1 MNYFPNTANSN
12 YLMSNVEYIHALL
25 RISKIMAH
33 RGTEMHKG
41 VLMDL
46 HIRANPNLVTNGNH
60 PQFCFFFLCFL
71 SLGYKLGEH
80 S

>member
-1 MNYFPNTANSN
+1 
-12 YLMSNVEYIHALL
+12 MSNVEYIYALL

-60 PQFCFFFLCFL
+60 PQFCFYFFAF
-71 SLGYKLGEH
+71 
-80 S
+80 

>member
-1 MNYFPNTANSN
+1 
-12 YLMSNVEYIHALL
+12 
-25 RISKIMAH
+25 MAH